1 MTSLV
6 GSQTEL
12 VISDTIESAGELCWS
27 VMDVRE
33 VLVADETRLFRSL
46 NCLSIRFSTWSIVK
60 KNSCL
65 IFKM

>member
-12 VISDTIESAGELCWS
+12 VMSDTIESAGGLCWS

-46 NCLSIRFSTWSIVK
+46 NCL
-60 KNSCL
+60 
-65 IFKM
+65 

>member
-12 VISDTIESAGELCWS
+12 VMSDTIESAGRLCWS

-33 VLVADETRLFRSL
+33 VLVADDTRLFRSL
-46 NCLSIRFSTWSIVK
+46 NCL
-60 KNSCL
+60 
-65 IFKM
+65 